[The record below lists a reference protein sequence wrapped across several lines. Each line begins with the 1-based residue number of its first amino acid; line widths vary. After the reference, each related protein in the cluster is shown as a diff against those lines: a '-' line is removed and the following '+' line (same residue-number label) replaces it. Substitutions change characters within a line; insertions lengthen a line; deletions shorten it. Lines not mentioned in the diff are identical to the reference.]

1 LTPDSCSR
9 LPTMPDRIHNFS
21 AGPAVLP
28 EPVLRKAQEAIWNAG
43 GSGIGILEHS
53 HRGKLFERVINE
65 AEETCR
71 SLGGIPDNYRVL
83 FLQGGAS
90 LQFAMVPMNF
100 LSAERTADY
109 LVTGVWSQKAVKEAK
124 PLGKVHIAVTGEAT
138 NFDRIPKPE
147 EIRYSTSPVYV
158 HITTNNTIY
167 GTQWRTEPPV
177 PTGVP
182 LVADTSSDMYSRP
195 IDIRKYGII
204 YAGAQKN
211 LGPSG
216 VVLVIIR
223 DDLVEAGSKT
233 VPTMLQYRT
242 HAGESSLYNTPPT
255 FAIYVMGEVFK
266 WIQAEGGLAGMAEHN
281 EAKARLLYEFIDSS
295 DFFRGTVQP
304 DSRSRMNVC
313 FRAPTEELEAKFI
326 SEATKR
332 GLDGL
337 KGHRSAG
344 GMRAS
349 IYNACPR
356 RAVEA
361 LVAFMKEFERAN
373 RGVGAAKQPVT

>member
-1 LTPDSCSR
+1 
-9 LPTMPDRIHNFS
+9 MPDRIHNFS

-28 EPVLRKAQEAIWNAG
+28 ESVLRKSQEAIWNVG
-43 GSGIGILEHS
+43 GSGIGIMEHS

-65 AEETCR
+65 AEEACR

-100 LSAERTADY
+100 LSADQTADY

-124 PLGKVHIAVTGEAT
+124 PLGKVHIAATSEAT

-147 EIRYSTSPVYV
+147 EIRYSTNPAYV

-177 PTGVP
+177 PSGVP

-195 IDIRKYGII
+195 IDIRKYGIM

-223 DDLVEAGSKT
+223 DDLVEAGSKA

-255 FAIYVMGEVFK
+255 FAIYVMGQVFK
-266 WIQAEGGLAGMAEHN
+266 WIQAEGGLAAMAEHN
-281 EAKARLLYEFIDSS
+281 EAKARLLYEFIDNS

-313 FRAPTEELEAKFI
+313 FRAPTEELEAQFI

-361 LVAFMKEFERAN
+361 LVAFMKEFEQAN